1 MTPSS
6 LTLRSLFAS
15 AVVIAS
21 LNLGACSSRASTDSA
36 TAETAPLTVRTQVA
50 AEHDFERRLS
60 VQGSLESRNYASV
73 AARSAGNLDAIL
85 VAEGDTVIA
94 GETVLFQ
101 IDPTSHQNALTIAQQ
116 DLAVAKSSLTVAR
129 ASLAKVEA
137 EARKATL
144 DYERYKRL
152 HEADKISD
160 SDFERAEMGYAQAQ
174 AGIMM
179 AKAQADLSEQQVR
192 KAEAAL
198 AISAKNLEDTR
209 VIAPISGTV
218 TQRHAEPGEF
228 MSVGRVLL
236 RIDDLSHIEAA
247 AFIPAQYYADVI
259 PGETM
264 FRLRVNQQDSG
275 THTVT
280 YRSPTIDTSLRTF
293 EIKGKVFPVSNG
305 VVPGNMADLSIV
317 FSSFQSLGIPEN
329 AVIIRNGQPTV
340 FVIEDAVARQQTVTT
355 GLNDRGWI
363 EIKEGLKAG
372 DVVVVEG
379 QTLLRD
385 SQRVTVR

>member
-1 MTPSS
+1 
-6 LTLRSLFAS
+6 
-15 AVVIAS
+15 
-21 LNLGACSSRASTDSA
+21 
-36 TAETAPLTVRTQVA
+36 
-50 AEHDFERRLS
+50 
-60 VQGSLESRNYASV
+60 
-73 AARSAGNLDAIL
+73 
-85 VAEGDTVIA
+85 
-94 GETVLFQ
+94 
-101 IDPTSHQNALTIAQQ
+101 
-116 DLAVAKSSLTVAR
+116 
-129 ASLAKVEA
+129 
-137 EARKATL
+137 
-144 DYERYKRL
+144 
-152 HEADKISD
+152 
-160 SDFERAEMGYAQAQ
+160 
-174 AGIMM
+174 
-179 AKAQADLSEQQVR
+179 
-192 KAEAAL
+192 
-198 AISAKNLEDTR
+198 
-209 VIAPISGTV
+209 
-218 TQRHAEPGEF
+218 

-293 EIKGKVFPVSNG
+293 EIKGKVFPVSTG
-305 VVPGNMADLSIV
+305 VVPGNMAELSIV
-317 FSSFQSLGIPEN
+317 FSSFQGLGIPEN

-379 QTLLRD
+379 
-385 SQRVTVR
+385 